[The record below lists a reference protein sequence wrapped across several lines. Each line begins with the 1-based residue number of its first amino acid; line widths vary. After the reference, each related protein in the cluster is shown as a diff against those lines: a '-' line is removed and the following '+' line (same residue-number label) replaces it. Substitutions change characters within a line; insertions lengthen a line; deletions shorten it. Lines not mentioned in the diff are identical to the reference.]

1 MFLWQKIEFGRFFL
15 VCAFVE
21 KLYQI
26 CASLS
31 RGCYDVDFGTGLFPL
46 VDTPSKSNGS
56 PKAIDIVYFYHSFN
70 KHNGL
75 QKKPKLDIEELAVL
89 KRACCF

>member
-1 MFLWQKIEFGRFFL
+1 MWTLEP
-15 VCAFVE
+15 V
-21 KLYQI
+21 Y
-26 CASLS
+26 
-31 RGCYDVDFGTGLFPL
+31 FPWSIRQ
-46 VDTPSKSNGS
+46 VNQNGS